1 MFSFLIFLFTFL
13 VKAEHPIHVSV
24 SDVTISATEIEWS
37 VRIFKDD
44 LLLAVYGDAF
54 DMSVL
59 ENDEK
64 VRKDILAYLNKS
76 VRIFADDKAVAWS
89 FKDLAADP
97 EAIWITITGPVSNA
111 DIQKIR
117 IRNRIL
123 LDVYGDQ
130 KNIVNLTSFK
140 LKKNFV
146 FEKGGDEKVI
156 TF

>member
-1 MFSFLIFLFTFL
+1 MFSFLIFLFVYL
-13 VKAEHPIHVSV
+13 GKAEHPIHVSV

-59 ENDEK
+59 ENEEK
-64 VRKDILAYLNKS
+64 VRKDILAYLSKS
-76 VRIFADDKAVAWS
+76 VRFFADDKAVSWS
-89 FKDLAADP
+89 FKELAPDP
-97 EAIWITITGPVSNA
+97 EAIWITITGPIATPS
-111 DIQKIR
+111 IQKIT

-130 KNIVNLTSFK
+130 KNIVNLSSLK
-140 LKKNFV
+140 MKKNLI